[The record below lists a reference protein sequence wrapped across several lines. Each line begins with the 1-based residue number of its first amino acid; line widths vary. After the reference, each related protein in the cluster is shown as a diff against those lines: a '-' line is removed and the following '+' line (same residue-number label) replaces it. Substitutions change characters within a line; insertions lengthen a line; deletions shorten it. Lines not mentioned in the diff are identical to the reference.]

1 MATITLTP
9 TTRSQPVSSIPK
21 KTRVHELALVDTCI
35 LFRATAAPSI
45 LKNVRKLFIPCITD
59 IVESE
64 LEHLCFLHNVSLTA
78 FLKTWA
84 KTRRVPGPSLGDFL
98 KKQEPAFKKFLI
110 SHYNDARI
118 GLAAFKAGIKV
129 IITDNKKDFIFWEKF
144 GIQVLSYKDVLSR
157 IRAKYHKTDQFSPN
171 HGTSNNILK
180 ERGEVSAANAP

>member
-64 LEHLCFLHNVSLTA
+64 LEHLCFVQGVSLTA
-78 FLKTWA
+78 FLKIWA
-84 KTRRVPGPSLGDFL
+84 KTRRVPGPGLGDFL
-98 KKQEPAFKKFLI
+98 KQQEPAFKKFLI

-118 GLAAFKAGIKV
+118 GFAAFKAGIKV
-129 IITDNKKDFIFWEKF
+129 IITDNKRDFIFWEKF

-157 IRAKYHKTDQFSPN
+157 VLALYHITNQSYQN
-171 HGTSNNILK
+171 HSTSNNVLK
-180 ERGEVSAANAP
+180 ARGEVGAANTP